1 MAYIPAI
8 LQRYQYHQKDSGF
21 ARLAR
26 SAGIP
31 STELTS
37 SLLVSSVNTPSR
49 HSEVSAP
56 RLEQSPG
63 YLERSASQFLCKHR
77 HLDFTHN

>member
-1 MAYIPAI
+1 
-8 LQRYQYHQKDSGF
+8 
-21 ARLAR
+21 
-26 SAGIP
+26 
-31 STELTS
+31 
-37 SLLVSSVNTPSR
+37 LLVSSVNTPSR